1 MLSSILICPFL
12 VEKNQR
18 NITKFVMILT
28 FKNPFIIFLI
38 IFFMEANLNKGFR
51 LFSVILLLMY
61 LFGCASKSSI
71 QREPLH
77 AGKERRFQ
85 SDFSKTLEAA
95 HEAMI
100 ASGLQVESNTKI
112 DENTY
117 MLIGKKGGSLWS
129 WGELV
134 RVTVIKEDAQTTI
147 VRVVTKRRV
156 SANITA
162 KGDYSE
168 AIFSNIEL
176 KLR

>member
-1 MLSSILICPFL
+1 
-12 VEKNQR
+12 
-18 NITKFVMILT
+18 
-28 FKNPFIIFLI
+28 
-38 IFFMEANLNKGFR
+38 MEADVSKGFKF
-51 LFSVILLLMY
+51 FSVILLLVY
-61 LFGCASKSSI
+61 LVGCASKSSI
-71 QREPLH
+71 QSEPLH

-85 SDFSKTLEAA
+85 SDFNKTLEAA

-100 ASGLQVESNTKI
+100 ASGLQIESNNKI

-134 RVTVIKEDAQTTI
+134 RVIVIREDAQTTI

-162 KGDYSE
+162 KGDYSD
-168 AIFSNIEL
+168 AIFSDIEL

>member
-1 MLSSILICPFL
+1 MS
-12 VEKNQR
+12 
-18 NITKFVMILT
+18 
-28 FKNPFIIFLI
+28 
-38 IFFMEANLNKGFR
+38 KGFK

-61 LFGCASKSSI
+61 LVGCASKSSI

-77 AGKERRFQ
+77 TGKERRFQ
-85 SDFSKTLEAA
+85 ADFNKTLDAA
-95 HEAMI
+95 QEAMI
-100 ASGLQVESNTKI
+100 ASGLQIESSTKI
-112 DENTY
+112 DADSY
-117 MLIGKKGGSLWS
+117 MLVGKKSGSLWS

-134 RVTVIKEDAQTTI
+134 RVVVIKEDAQTTV
-147 VRVVTKRRV
+147 VRVITKRRV

>member
-1 MLSSILICPFL
+1 
-12 VEKNQR
+12 
-18 NITKFVMILT
+18 
-28 FKNPFIIFLI
+28 
-38 IFFMEANLNKGFR
+38 MEADLSKGFR
-51 LFSVILLLMY
+51 VLSVILLLGF
-61 LFGCASKSSI
+61 LVGCSSKSSI

-77 AGKERRFQ
+77 AGKEMRFQ
-85 SDFSKTLEAA
+85 ADFDKTLEAA
-95 HEAMI
+95 HEAII

-112 DENTY
+112 DDNTY
-117 MLIGKKGGSLWS
+117 MLIGKKGTSIWS

-134 RVTVIKEDAQTTI
+134 RVVVIKEDAETTL
-147 VRVVTKRRV
+147 VRVVSKRRV

>member
-1 MLSSILICPFL
+1 LS
-12 VEKNQR
+12 
-18 NITKFVMILT
+18 
-28 FKNPFIIFLI
+28 
-38 IFFMEANLNKGFR
+38 KGFR
-51 LFSVILLLMY
+51 LFPIFLLLIY
-61 LFGCASKSSI
+61 LIGCASKSSI

-85 SDFSKTLEAA
+85 ADFNKTLEAA

-100 ASGLQVESNTKI
+100 ASGLQIESNTKI
-112 DENTY
+112 DANTY

-134 RVTVIKEDAQTTI
+134 RVAVIKEDAQTTI
-147 VRVVTKRRV
+147 VRVVPKRRV

-168 AIFSNIEL
+168 AIFSNRDVSEL
-176 KLR
+176 IIRTVPIFFL